1 MRIWLHSRIEFINDQ
16 RKTDGQNV
24 YIAAWFTAAWT
35 RTKRMPSHRSL
46 MKTLG
51 IESQESGQT
60 PAQML
65 KTVEMLNL
73 AMGGADLRK
82 DKN

>member
-1 MRIWLHSRIEFINDQ
+1 MHSRIEFINDQ
-16 RKTDGQNV
+16 QKADDQNV

-35 RTKRMPSHRSL
+35 RTKRMPSHRNL

-51 IESQESGQT
+51 IELKDSKQSME
-60 PAQML
+60 QML
-65 KTVEMLNL
+65 KTVERLNM
-73 AMGGADLRK
+73 AMGGEDLRK